1 MFEHLLPSYFEWW
14 NIPFLFL
21 AGLAGESFGSLIGG
35 GSFITLPALL
45 FVGTPLQSAVAIN
58 TAAALG
64 TEAGILS
71 ETHKKVFEH
80 RKLVVLMAVPIFAG
94 GVVGTHLLLHVS
106 KSAIKYSVITAMIAI
121 LLYNYLSKK
130 KPTPDTAS
138 RKSYAALIVFCFFI
152 GVYTNFVSIGE
163 GTFSKV
169 GLMSIL
175 GLTFIQSQGLKSTA
189 TMPTRFYSLVVTAIN
204 GLIIWPY
211 LVTKWCSNF
220 IAGKYATKFAKKLP
234 DHYIQIVLN
243 CFTVIF
249 ILYLIFFYK

>member
-1 MFEHLLPSYFEWW
+1 
-14 NIPFLFL
+14 
-21 AGLAGESFGSLIGG
+21 
-35 GSFITLPALL
+35 
-45 FVGTPLQSAVAIN
+45 
-58 TAAALG
+58 
-64 TEAGILS
+64 
-71 ETHKKVFEH
+71 
-80 RKLVVLMAVPIFAG
+80 MAVPVFAG

-211 LVTKWCSNF
+211 LLTKWCSNF
-220 IAGKYATKFAKKLP
+220 IAGKYATKLAKKAP
-234 DHYIQIVLN
+234 DHYLQIILN
-243 CFTVIF
+243 SFTILF